1 VARPTTLIGAV
12 RAIQIESHGG
22 PETMHLVERPDPS
35 PAPGEVLIEV
45 EAAGVNFIDVYQR
58 SGAYPAAKLPAPLGL
73 EGAGRVRAA
82 GAGAEALLHKRV
94 AWASVPG
101 SYATLVVAPRDKVV
115 EIPDG
120 IDSDTAAAAMLQG
133 MTAHYLARS
142 TYVLGRDDRCLIHA
156 AAGGVGRLLA
166 GFARAAGAIS
176 YGTVSTEA
184 KARIAKEAGLSE
196 AILYTK
202 QDFEAEVR
210 RLSGGAGVSVVYDS
224 VGRDTF
230 IKGMSCLRPRGMM
243 VLYGQSSGKVEPF
256 DPQILNTKGSLFLA
270 RPSLFH
276 YTATR
281 AELEMR
287 AREVFQAIRDGVI
300 SIAVHKTYPLSNVAE
315 AHRDLE
321 SRKTS
326 GKLLLN
332 PAG

>member
-1 VARPTTLIGAV
+1 MR
-12 RAIQIESHGG
+12 
-22 PETMHLVERPDPS
+22 LVERPDPS
-35 PAPGEVLIEV
+35 PGPGELLIDV
-45 EAAGVNFIDVYQR
+45 ETAGVNFIDVYQR
-58 SGAYPAAKLPAPLGL
+58 GGVYPAAKLPAPLGL

-82 GAGAEALLHKRV
+82 GAGAEALVGKRV
-94 AWASVPG
+94 AWSSVPG
-101 SYATLVVAPRDKVV
+101 SYATAVLAPRDKVV
-115 EIPDG
+115 EVPDA

-133 MTAHYLARS
+133 MTAHYLVRS
-142 TYVLGRDDRCLIHA
+142 TYVLGPDDRCLIHA

-166 GFARAAGAIS
+166 GFARAAGATS
-176 YGTVSTEA
+176 YGTVSTED
-184 KARIAKEAGLSE
+184 KARIAKEAGLNE
-196 AILYTK
+196 AIIYTK

-230 IKGMSCLRPRGMM
+230 IKGFNCLRPRGMM

-256 DPQILNTKGSLFLA
+256 DPQLLNAKGSLFIT
-270 RPSLFH
+270 RPTLYA

-287 AREVFQAIRDGVI
+287 AREVFQAIRDGTI
-300 SIAVHKTYPLSNVAE
+300 SIAVHKTYPLTEVAE

-321 SRKTS
+321 SRRTS